1 MWRTRFGRSVRKAA
15 RDRAPGPRSARGSNI
30 QRSDPEGR
38 GSPSDPLE
46 SSILHF
52 VGHPAHN
59 KHVSDRRAANAV
71 AVKLDHGTR
80 IDVRRFVSHQE
91 EGSPKCLAATGRLQ
105 VDGRRVFIFL
115 LSVSPGYVGPLL
127 ENVMSGASPGVLP
140 VVYFNDQSGSGS
152 V

>member
-1 MWRTRFGRSVRKAA
+1 MF
-15 RDRAPGPRSARGSNI
+15 RDRTF
-30 QRSDPEGR
+30 EGR

-80 IDVRRFVSHQE
+80 IGLRRFVPHQA
-91 EGSPKCLAATGRLQ
+91 EGSPKRLAATGRLH
-105 VDGRRVFIFL
+105 VDGRRVLVFL
-115 LSVSPGYVGPLL
+115 LSVSPGHVGPLL

-140 VVYFNDQSGSGS
+140 VVDFNDQSRSGS
-152 V
+152 VWWNVFDADQRPGLISGVTPGLPPCIP